1 MHLSVIEGKRRM
13 FTLILLIKSKKE
25 VWVEELAR
33 EGYTR
38 PTSRLYLGLL
48 EDYRLVSGTWAMR
61 DDSKGV
67 RRVYKLTDRGH
78 EVADLL
84 LQLEKLLGEAKS
96 KDLR

>member
-1 MHLSVIEGKRRM
+1 MHIAKMEGKRRV
-13 FTLILLIKSKKE
+13 FSLILLIRERKE

-33 EGYTR
+33 LGYTR
-38 PTSRLYLGLL
+38 PTSRLYLGIL
-48 EDYRLVSGTWAMR
+48 EDYHLIEGSWDIR

-67 RRVYKLTDRGH
+67 RRVFTLTKQGN

-84 LQLEKLLGEAKS
+84 LDLEKRLGSGKG